1 MAERSFR
8 SPGFFEQ
15 EIELVPG
22 QSSPQGIPA
31 GVIGASERGPAFI
44 PTTVGSFEDFQ
55 SRFGDA
61 KQQFP
66 STFAVRE
73 WLVNKPS
80 LTFTRVLGAGSNQT
94 MADVAVTLTDGTV
107 KNAGFKLTPAF
118 DSGVGASKG
127 GVQFLTA
134 LHFVSSS
141 GGPREEQGLPLFTDN
156 PSFDSTTNNAHL
168 VRAAIF
174 TTKDSRIQVLSHD
187 GTWTQTSNDIA
198 NMTEATEMSRKF
210 KLVVSSSD
218 SQFVSRFSSDGNSG
232 VRILTASLDP
242 RDDSYVGKILNTDP
256 NRFATEQHLLYLDFP
271 VDQEVAPVQPV
282 SNAVAVL
289 SGSGAFNTK
298 FGRFDT
304 RYTTPRTTWFIS
316 QPYGKKEFD
325 LFYFETISDGAWAND
340 KIKISIS
347 NIVASNDKSNPF
359 GTFDV
364 IVRSFMD
371 DDIDPQIIETFSNLS
386 LDSKAE
392 NYIGKVIGDKKVYY
406 NFDTDEQDEKRLIIS
421 GKYPNR
427 STRIRVVLNPQIE
440 NNEIPKNALPFGFRG
455 VPVLKTT
462 DSLKDGAGS
471 LTFDDKIFA
480 EGFRLTGRGVTTSLT
495 GSLVPPLPFRF
506 KVTKGAL
513 NETSGE
519 NIGQPAA
526 NERTDSRLFWGVF
539 GTSVPSTGSV
549 PNAILNANSGKLP
562 NPLIS
567 SYAKFQGIAKQDTLV
582 TGSASDVINAN
593 KFTLARVAFAN
604 GTISNITG
612 TAEEHVRGAAYVRN
626 GVSTDD
632 DYRINYGSNL
642 RVTLASLINS
652 NTILFNRFSQYAKF
666 TNIFY
671 GGFDGLNIL
680 DKDNSLM
687 NDRSTSVETSAN
699 GNGKANGDAE
709 SGFASNNSGAGLENN
724 LISSYRSAVDLMT
737 DSFSSNVNVLA
748 IPGIREPLI
757 TNYAGDKTR
766 EYSLALYIRDIPS
779 YDDDGQRLW
788 DDSTKR
794 PSVRQTGE
802 TFTGL
807 NIDNNYVAAYYPD
820 VFVKSSQG
828 TKNVKVPPSV
838 AALGAISFNDRVSYP
853 WFAPA
858 GFNRAA
864 LDFVEKVSIRLN
876 TSDRDEL
883 YDYRVN
889 PIASF
894 PRDGVVIF
902 GQKNLQL
909 AKSALDR
916 VNVRR
921 LVIEIKRTISG
932 IANRMLF
939 EQNNATT
946 RAKFVA
952 AAIPQLALI
961 QSQQGI
967 EKFNVI
973 MDETNNTQLD
983 AEMNKV
989 NGRIVIVP
997 TRTVEF
1003 IAIDFAITSS
1013 GISFE

>member
-22 QSSPQGIPA
+22 QASPQGIPA
-31 GVIGASERGPAFI
+31 GVIGSSEKGPAFV
-44 PTTVGSFEDFQ
+44 PVTVGNFEDFQ
-55 SRFGDA
+55 SRFGSA

-66 STFAVRE
+66 STFAARE
-73 WLVNKPS
+73 WLANKSS
-80 LTFTRVLGAGSNQT
+80 LTFTRVLGAGANQT
-94 MADVAVTLTDGTV
+94 MADVSTTQTDGTV
-107 KNAGFKLTPAF
+107 KNAGFKLTPTF
-118 DSGVGASKG
+118 DSDIEATTG

-134 LHFVSSS
+134 LHYISSS
-141 GGPREEQGLPLFTDN
+141 AGPKESQGLPLFTDN
-156 PSFDSTTNNAHL
+156 PSFDSVTNNAHV

-174 TTKDSRIQVLSHD
+174 TTNQSRIQVLSHN
-187 GTWTQTSNDIA
+187 GTWSQTANDIA
-198 NMTEATEMSRKF
+198 GMTPTSSMARKF
-210 KLVVSSSD
+210 KLVVSSSNPD
-218 SQFVSRFSSDGNSG
+218 FVSKFSSDGNPG

-242 RDDSYVGKILNTDP
+242 RDDSYLGKILNTDP
-256 NRFATEQHLLYLDFP
+256 NRFSTEQHLLYLDFP

-282 SNAVAVL
+282 ANSVAIL
-289 SGSGAFNTK
+289 SGSGAFNTS

-304 RYTTPRTTWFIS
+304 RFTTPRTTWFIS
-316 QPYGKKEFD
+316 QPFGKKEFD

-340 KIKISIS
+340 KIKVSIS
-347 NIVASNDKSNPF
+347 NIAASTDKANPF

-371 DDIDPQIIETFSNLS
+371 DDIEPQIIETFSNVTLNPRA
-386 LDSKAE
+386 DNFIA
-392 NYIGKVIGDKKVYY
+392 KVIGDKKVYY
-406 NFDTDEQDEKRLIIS
+406 NFDTDEQDEKRLVIS

-427 STRIRVVLNPQIE
+427 STRIRVILNSQIE
-440 NNEIPKNALPFGFRG
+440 AGEVPREALPFGFKG
-455 VPVLKTT
+455 IPALKTV
-462 DSLKDGAGS
+462 DSLQDGTGD
-471 LTFDDKIFA
+471 LTFDGKTFS
-480 EGFRLTGRGVTTSLT
+480 EGFRLTGRGVTNSLT
-495 GSLVPPLPFRF
+495 GSLIPPLPLRF
-506 KVTKGAL
+506 KVTKGTL
-513 NETSGE
+513 TEIDG

-526 NERTDSRLFWGVF
+526 NERADARLFWGVF

-562 NPLIS
+562 NPLIA
-567 SYAKFQGIAKQDTLV
+567 SYTKFQGIAKQDTLV
-582 TGSASDVINAN
+582 TGSAADVMNAN

-604 GTISNITG
+604 GSISDITG
-612 TAEEHVRGAAYVRN
+612 TAEEHIRGAAYARN
-626 GVSTDD
+626 GIAIDE
-632 DYRINYGSNL
+632 DYRINYGSSP
-642 RVTLASLINS
+642 RVTMASLVNS
-652 NTILFNRFSQYAKF
+652 DAVVFNRFKTYAKF
-666 TNIFY
+666 TNVFY

-687 NDRSTSVETSAN
+687 NDRSSSTETSAN
-699 GNGKANGDAE
+699 GDGKALGAAE
-709 SGFASNNSGAGLENN
+709 AGFVANNAGTGLENN
-724 LISSYRSAVDLMT
+724 IIASYRSAVDLMT
-737 DSFSSNVNVLA
+737 DPFVSNVNILA
-748 IPGIREPLI
+748 IPGIRESLV

-766 EYSLALYIRDIPS
+766 EYSLALYTRDIPS

-794 PSVRQTGE
+794 PSVRQTAE
-802 TFTGL
+802 TFAGL

-820 VFVKSSQG
+820 VFVLDSNGS
-828 TKNVKVPPSV
+828 KNVKVAPSV

-864 LDFVEKVSIRLN
+864 LDFVQKVTVRLN
-876 TSDRDEL
+876 TADRDEL
-883 YDYRVN
+883 YDYRIN

-894 PRDGVVIF
+894 PRDGIVIF

-921 LVIEIKRTISG
+921 LVIEIKRIVSG

-939 EQNNATT
+939 EQNTATT
-946 RAKFVA
+946 RAKFVSA
-952 AAIPQLALI
+952 VVPQLALI
-961 QSQQGI
+961 QAQQGL
-967 EKFNVI
+967 ERFNVV

-983 AEMNKV
+983 AEQNRV